1 MLAVDV
7 ETGAAFRAGAARLL
21 FEKVSSDYDVAP
33 DGRRFLMLKP
43 AAAAGDSGELHVIVN
58 WFDDL
63 RRRVPLPK

>member
-1 MLAVDV
+1 M
-7 ETGAAFRAGAARLL
+7 L

-43 AAAAGDSGELHVIVN
+43 AATAEETSELHVIVN

-63 RRRVPLPK
+63 RRRVPLEGK

>member
-1 MLAVDV
+1 
-7 ETGAAFRAGAARLL
+7 
-21 FEKVSSDYDVAP
+21 
-33 DGRRFLMLKP
+33 MLKP